1 MKENAFKVTA
11 TKGKKNLPVAEYIFN
26 RLKEAI
32 KFELGMREKGY
43 NTEIE
48 RINY

>member
-1 MKENAFKVTA
+1 MKESAFKVTA
-11 TKGKKNLPVAEYIFN
+11 TKGQKKLPVAEYVFD

-32 KFELGMREKGY
+32 KFELGMRQKGY

-48 RINY
+48 RISF

>member
-1 MKENAFKVTA
+1 MKESAFKVIA
-11 TKGKKNLPVAEYIFN
+11 TKGKKNLPVAEYVFN
-26 RLKEAI
+26 RLKEAM

-48 RINY
+48 RIYF